1 MIMISW
7 DIISSILPKLC
18 MPLVDDVN
26 YVPVVLKKNCSIP
39 KISIFMGWIE
49 TIPKW

>member
-1 MIMISW
+1 
-7 DIISSILPKLC
+7 

-26 YVPVVLKKNCSIP
+26 YVPVVLKKKNCSIP